1 MANGEESGNE
11 TTTAEETVGQ
21 HSGGITRITPIIR
34 PTSSIPWGPVVV
46 PDRVDLLDAAR
57 AAVSDWEDAI
67 PTRRSIQEEL
77 ERLAADLAPEQED
90 MTHEEPSMGGMHISI
105 DPGIQ
110 TDGIWW
116 TSNRAEPVNGAY
128 QYSPRGF
135 SYEAKT
141 KLEVMLDLMSCRPSP
156 PKFHAVGLVMGMV
169 LGAPAHFQFDKHG
182 NYSLCQPL
190 YIRIPFREFLSSA
203 TILELFKLP
212 YCVEDK
218 AGTVDLFSLEHC
230 PIVNVVY
237 DDPVQNDQAALAS
250 SIGLILASDVVLF
263 RHQRTFHNERKVD
276 FNI

>member
-21 HSGGITRITPIIR
+21 HPGGIT
-34 PTSSIPWGPVVV
+34 
-46 PDRVDLLDAAR
+46 
-57 AAVSDWEDAI
+57 
-67 PTRRSIQEEL
+67 EEL
-77 ERLAADLAPEQED
+77 EQLAADLAPEHAD
-90 MTHEEPSMGGMHISI
+90 MTHEEPTT
-105 DPGIQ
+105 DPGIPPDEVWGMTVPFRQ
-110 TDGIWW
+110 WPQPEHSDRVGSIQW
-116 TSNRAEPVNGAY
+116 TSDRAEPANGAY

-141 KLEVMLDLMSCRPSP
+141 KLEVMIDLMSCRPSP

-169 LGAPAHFQFDKHG
+169 LGAPAHFQFDKQG

-190 YIRIPFREFLSSA
+190 YVRIPFREFLSSA
-203 TILELFKLP
+203 TILDLFKLP

-218 AGTVDLFSLEHC
+218 SGTVDLFSLEHC

-263 RHQRTFHNERKVD
+263 RHQRTFQNERRVD

>member
-57 AAVSDWEDAI
+57 VAVSYWEDAI
-67 PTRRSIQEEL
+67 PVPTRRSIQEAL

-90 MTHEEPSMGGMHISI
+90 MTHEEPSMGG
-105 DPGIQ
+105 
-110 TDGIWW
+110 
-116 TSNRAEPVNGAY
+116 
-128 QYSPRGF
+128 GF
-135 SYEAKT
+135 SYESKT

-182 NYSLCQPL
+182 NYSLSQPL
-190 YIRIPFREFLSSA
+190 YVRIPFREFISSE

-218 AGTVDLFSLEHC
+218 SGTVDLFSLEHC

-237 DDPVQNDQAALAS
+237 DDPLLANDQTAWANS
-250 SIGLILASDVVLF
+250 VGLILAPDVVLF